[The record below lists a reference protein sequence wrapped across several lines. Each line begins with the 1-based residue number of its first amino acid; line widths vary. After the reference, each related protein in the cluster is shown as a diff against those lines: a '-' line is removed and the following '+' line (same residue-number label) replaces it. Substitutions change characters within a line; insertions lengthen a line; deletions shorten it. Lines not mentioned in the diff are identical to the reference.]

1 MWMRPCA
8 AFFISI
14 IPVGSLYRIVHN
26 SILMLCE
33 QRRWEKRTGSGG
45 VISEMVEKITRSALI
60 WLDVCA
66 KSGSWDL

>member
-1 MWMRPCA
+1 M
-8 AFFISI
+8 
-14 IPVGSLYRIVHN
+14 GSLYGIEHN

-33 QRRWEKRTGSGG
+33 QRRWEKRIGNGG

>member
-14 IPVGSLYRIVHN
+14 IPMGSLYGIEHN
-26 SILMLCE
+26 NILMFCE